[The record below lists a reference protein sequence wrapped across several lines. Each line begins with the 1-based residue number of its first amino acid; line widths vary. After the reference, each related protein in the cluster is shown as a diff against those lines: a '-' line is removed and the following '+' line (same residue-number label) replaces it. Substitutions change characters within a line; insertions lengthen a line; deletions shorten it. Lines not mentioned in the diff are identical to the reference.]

1 MELSKPTTPAALKAI
16 ARTCFVSLCNAP
28 RDLTLGRSFLAPN
41 FSITH
46 DSNPP
51 STDPDEFI
59 RNWEKLQGI
68 MPNFHWDI
76 IDMVA
81 EVNETGAGGKVWVYA
96 KVTGRIDCLEV
107 DTVDMMT
114 INEEGKVVESRDV
127 QRVTKAADKDV

>member
-1 MELSKPTTPAALKAI
+1 MEPSKPTTPAALKAI
-16 ARTCFVSLCNAP
+16 VRTCFVALCKVP
-28 RDLTLGRSFLAPN
+28 HDLSLGRSFLAPY

-51 STDPDEFI
+51 STDPDEFVSS
-59 RNWEKLQGI
+59 WEILQEI

-81 EVNETGAGGKVWVYA
+81 EANETRAGGKVWVYA

-107 DTVDMMT
+107 DTVDIMT
-114 INEEGKVVESRDV
+114 INEEEKVVESRDV
-127 QRVTKAADKDV
+127 QRVTKMAEKSV